1 MKFIFKTKTENA
13 FLIEESIS
21 MYDIDGF
28 EVIGLVNDSDGFWYV
43 DEFDLTDKKQEEVTF
58 KVFATLNTIKEI
70 QEKYKDIIYDTKIEE
85 ESDENWNQKWIDSY
99 KPVEVGAFIIV
110 APWHDIQSDKE
121 RVIIEP
127 AMAFGTGYHE
137 TTSTC
142 IEALEKYLKEGDTLY
157 DVGAGSAILSIIAK
171 KFGAKKVIGI
181 EIDADAIKNA
191 KENIELNNSIGV
203 TIKEGNLLK
212 DENEKADI
220 IIANILPVI
229 LKDMVQD
236 AMRLLNSNGYIILS
250 GILNERVEEVKAYY
264 SDFKFVEKI
273 NKNEWNTLI
282 FVKE

>member
-1 MKFIFKTKTENA
+1 MFN
-13 FLIEESIS
+13 
-21 MYDIDGF
+21 IDGF
-28 EVIGLVNDSDGFWYV
+28 EVIGLVNDSDGSWYV
-43 DEFDLTDKKQEEVTF
+43 DEFDTTDKKQEEVTF
-58 KVFATLNTIKEI
+58 KVFASLSVIDEIKAH
-70 QEKYKDIIYDTKIEE
+70 YRDLIYDIKIEE

-99 KPVEVGAFIIV
+99 KPIEVGTFIIV
-110 APWHDIQSDKE
+110 APWHDIKSDKE
-121 RVIIEP
+121 KVIIEP

-142 IEALEKYLKEGDTLY
+142 IDALEKYLKKGDTLY

-171 KFGAKKVIGI
+171 KLGAKKVIGI

-203 TIKEGNLLK
+203 EIKEGNLLK

-229 LKDMVQD
+229 LKDMVSD
-236 AMRLLNSNGYIILS
+236 AKELLNIDGYLILS